1 MLLVALSTTRGRAA
15 VSFSD
20 LWVIIKSLGVMES
33 LSNRQLNMIVVFPAV
48 IGTVASSSNTAPE
61 SETS

>member
-1 MLLVALSTTRGRAA
+1 
-15 VSFSD
+15 
-20 LWVIIKSLGVMES
+20 MES